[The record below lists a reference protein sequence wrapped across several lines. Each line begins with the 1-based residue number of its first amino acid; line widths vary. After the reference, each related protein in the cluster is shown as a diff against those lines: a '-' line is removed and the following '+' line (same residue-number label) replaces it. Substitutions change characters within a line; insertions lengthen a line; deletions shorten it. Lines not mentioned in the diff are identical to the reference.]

1 MIRQKS
7 AADWRAWV
15 ESQGSLE
22 EQLEFIAVVRAYRDD
37 WAVRKQTLT
46 AQYKDNLQDPAYL
59 AAKAAL
65 QTEAET
71 QLLSYGF
78 YEEVTEAEQE
88 TEFVENILAIKDCA
102 TIVLPLTEADVS
114 VVEAETA
121 ADLTDWPDEPASTEY
136 SMTYNPG
143 DIPVTAG

>member
-37 WAVRKQTLT
+37 WAVRKQALT

-59 AAKAAL
+59 AAKAVL

-71 QLLSYGF
+71 QLLAYGF
-78 YEEVTEAEQE
+78 YEEVTEDALS
-88 TEFVENILAIKDCA
+88 TEFVEQILEAVVERPLLILRVVTRITNYYRAQQEKPA
-102 TIVLPLTEADVS
+102 LTAQQEKPALTEAQVR
-114 VVEAETA
+114 ARLLA
-121 ADLTDWPDEPASTEY
+121 
-136 SMTYNPG
+136 
-143 DIPVTAG
+143 